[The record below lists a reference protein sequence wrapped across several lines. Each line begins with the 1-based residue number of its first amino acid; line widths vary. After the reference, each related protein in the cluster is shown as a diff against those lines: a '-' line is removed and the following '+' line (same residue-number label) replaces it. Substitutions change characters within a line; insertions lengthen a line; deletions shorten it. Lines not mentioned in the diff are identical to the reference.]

1 MDILYVV
8 LVVALAA
15 LTLGLVR
22 LGERLRDGGSRK

>member
-8 LVVALAA
+8 LMVAFAA

-22 LGERLRDGGSRK
+22 LGERLREPGAHK